1 MAAPW
6 PGTKQRTGTGGGAPP
21 ACAGGDQAQSS
32 ATRSAIAVSPAKRCT
47 STSPQV
53 VRATRSMVCT
63 RHTRPLPWLRG
74 SERAVASSIPSLRW
88 RAQGS
93 WPTSTKASAA
103 ASRGG
108 ARSASGG
115 GPRRHAS
122 AGRRSARA
130 RTMPCTSAGVRSV
143 PGASKPSTVEGATRP
158 LTWAQA
164 SSATGVSA
172 RFSGAREPSR
182 SSRHAPSAS
191 RTSVSS
197 GSERS
202 SEMPGLITSILPGAC
217 SAALLRR
224 RATTSR
230 SAAARPPSRR
240 RAPAKAA
247 RRPKLSRSR
256 ASIRTRSSSTRSI
269 FQRGRA
275 SSRCRRPRSQPQ
287 RAASRAISARRQPL
301 PGRESAMRDLK

>member
-1 MAAPW
+1 M
-6 PGTKQRTGTGGGAPP
+6 
-21 ACAGGDQAQSS
+21 
-32 ATRSAIAVSPAKRCT
+32 AVSPAKRCT

-53 VRATRSMVCT
+53 VRATRSIVRT
-63 RHTRPLPWLRG
+63 RQARPLPWLRG
-74 SERAVASSIPSLRW
+74 SERAVASSMPSLRW

-115 GPRRHAS
+115 GPRRHRS
-122 AGRRSARA
+122 AGICSARA
-130 RTMPCTSAGVRSV
+130 RMMPCTSAGVRSV
-143 PGASKPSTVEGATRP
+143 SGASKRSTVDGATSP
-158 LTWAQA
+158 LRCAQA

-172 RFSGAREPSR
+172 RRSGAREPSR
-182 SSRHAPSAS
+182 SRRHAPSAS
-191 RTSVSS
+191 CTRVSS
-197 GSERS
+197 GSDRS
-202 SEMPGLITSILPGAC
+202 SEMPGLITSSLPGAC
-217 SAALLRR
+217 SAALLSR

-247 RRPKLSRSR
+247 SRPKLSRSS
-256 ASIRTRSSSTRSI
+256 ASIRARSSSTRSI

-275 SSRCRRPRSQPQ
+275 SSRWMRPRSQPQ
-287 RAASRAISARRQPL
+287 RAASRAMSARRQPL